1 MEYITK
7 LENVH
12 EALKNCNL
20 CQDTLFVELP
30 DTPEYMFADT
40 REVIGELMDA
50 IEKNIEAHG
59 GYMIDEWQFVDERQ
73 QPMSVLSH
81 VRLK

>member
-20 CQDTLFVELP
+20 CQDMLFVELP

-40 REVIGELMDA
+40 RAVIGELMDA

>member
-20 CQDTLFVELP
+20 CQDTPNGDRITHFGASVREMKPYDGYLDMHIAQTGLHRQELWANGQLKQAG
-30 DTPEYMFADT
+30 EWK
-40 REVIGELMDA
+40 RE
-50 IEKNIEAHG
+50 
-59 GYMIDEWQFVDERQ
+59 
-73 QPMSVLSH
+73 
-81 VRLK
+81 